1 MAEHSPVRARFKQDL
16 NQVRTPVGRRLV
28 ERRVTSGLRHV
39 DIRSLLDQQAH
50 GFAILAYGNAGME
63 RLVVQGIPRKAVYM
77 GSMGQ
82 QQNGCLGSAERG
94 RQMQR
99 SPAVARVLM
108 NQHGILPQQRFNAG
122 AIAQGASLKNIQG
135 VQAGKQEIPDQRLAV
150 INAPQKSRDALGVSA
165 SNQRRIFFCGGGN
178 FRRLAVLYQIK
189 KTLAHRA
196 SLASV
201 RDYLAIGL
209 ADRSSQ
215 HRLL

>member
-1 MAEHSPVRARFKQDL
+1 
-16 NQVRTPVGRRLV
+16 
-28 ERRVTSGLRHV
+28 
-39 DIRSLLDQQAH
+39 
-50 GFAILAYGNAGME
+50 
-63 RLVVQGIPRKAVYM
+63 
-77 GSMGQ
+77 
-82 QQNGCLGSAERG
+82 
-94 RQMQR
+94 
-99 SPAVARVLM
+99 M
-108 NQHGILPQQRFNAG
+108 NQHRLVLQQQLEPAAVTQRTSLENIETLQLAEQEG
-122 AIAQGASLKNIQG
+122 SDQG
-135 VQAGKQEIPDQRLAV
+135 LAV
-150 INAPQKSRDALGVSA
+150 VNAPQKSRDALGVSA